1 MSQTTKDK
9 IIEIAER
16 LFGEQGYEA
25 TSLRHVI
32 FEAGVNLAAV
42 HYHFGSKEELLDAV
56 VLRGAIPLNEERLA
70 LLDRYEKEAAPEPA
84 PVEKVIRAMMI
95 PTFRTAQRSPQFVKL
110 MGRLHGEGLIPAMV
124 AKHFHPLLERFMDAM
139 RRALPD
145 LPPDELFWRIQFMFG
160 GMSQILRGP
169 HLIPPPAGGVRPAVS
184 EETVERLVTF
194 MVAGFQAPVAVA
206 AAEEEA

>member
-56 VLRGAIPLNEERLA
+56 VLRGTIPLNEERLA
-70 LLDRYEKEAAPEPA
+70 LLDRYEREAAPRPV
-84 PVEKVIRAMMI
+84 PVEKVLRAVLAPM
-95 PTFRTAQRSPQFVKL
+95 FRTAERSPQFVKL
-110 MGRLHGEGLIPAMV
+110 MGRLHGEGLMPAMV
-124 AKHFHPLLERFMDAM
+124 AKHFHPLLERFMEAAQ
-139 RRALPD
+139 RALPD
-145 LPPDELFWRIQFMFG
+145 LSPEELFWRVQFMFG
-160 GMSQILRGP
+160 AASQVLRGP
-169 HLIPPPAGGVRPAVS
+169 HLIPPPPGGVPPASS
-184 EETVERLVTF
+184 EETVERLISF
-194 MVAGFQAPVAVA
+194 LVAGFQAPVPVVA
-206 AAEEEA
+206 SHKEA

>member
-84 PVEKVIRAMMI
+84 PVEKVIRAMMM

-110 MGRLHGEGLIPAMV
+110 MGRLHGEGLMPAMV
-124 AKHFHPLLERFMDAM
+124 AKHFHPLVERFMDAM
-139 RRALPD
+139 HRALPD
-145 LPPDELFWRIQFMFG
+145 LPPEELFWRIQFMFG
-160 GMSQILRGP
+160 GMSQVLRGP
-169 HLIPPPAGGVRPAVS
+169 HLIPPPPGGIRPATS
-184 EETVERLVTF
+184 EETVERLIAF
-194 MVAGFQAPVAVA
+194 LVAGFQAPVPAVA
-206 AAEEEA
+206 TLREA

>member
-206 AAEEEA
+206 AAEKEA